1 MEWWNDGILGTA
13 SIIVPPS
20 QNASLFQQSNFY
32 STIPTFQFSISKEN
46 SNETHDETQ
55 ND

>member
-20 QNASLFQQSNFY
+20 QNASLFQQSNFLFHY
-32 STIPTFQFSISKEN
+32 SNIPIFHLKGESE
-46 SNETHDETQ
+46 
-55 ND
+55 